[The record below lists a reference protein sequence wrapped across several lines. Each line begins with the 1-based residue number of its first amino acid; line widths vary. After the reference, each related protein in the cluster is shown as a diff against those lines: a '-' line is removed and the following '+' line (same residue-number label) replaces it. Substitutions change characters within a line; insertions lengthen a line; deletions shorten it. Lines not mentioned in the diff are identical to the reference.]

1 MNKEERQDFMNYVL
15 SDIQEGDVYKFQIAD
30 LEKAIDWIEA
40 KKEEWELL
48 AKIEMNQT
56 IADYVSD
63 YAITPTYDRI
73 KEMLEYKMR
82 FLIIRNMKWPH

>member
-1 MNKEERQDFMNYVL
+1 MTDKEKEEL
-15 SDIQEGDVYKFQIAD
+15 KF
-30 LEKAIDWIEA
+30 KAICIDASSDFLADYDELLWWVEA
-40 KKEEWELL
+40 KKKEWELL
-48 AKIEMNQT
+48 AKIEMNQA